1 MFCKYYTNNYSDV
14 RMFKNRSIARTAWI
28 HVHASI
34 CNISIAQPTGL
45 GYNVTD
51 RLINKH
57 NTATNFLFVY
67 IWADQKH
74 FKENFALLNNENSI
88 LYNVDII
95 SREKNQH
102 IHAVTSQVTKRLI
115 GNIPLTNGFGCYKY
129 TDLFY
134 IK

>member
-67 IWADQKH
+67 IWADQKY

-88 LYNVDII
+88 LYNEDII

>member
-57 NTATNFLFVY
+57 NTATNFIFEYV
-67 IWADQKH
+67 WANQKY
-74 FKENFALLNNENSI
+74 FKENFVLMNNKNVI
-88 LYNVDII
+88 LYNVYII
-95 SREKNQH
+95 SREKNPH
-102 IHAVTSQVTKRLI
+102 IPEVTSQVTKRLI
-115 GNIPLTNGFGCYKY
+115 GNIPLTNGFECYKFIE
-129 TDLFY
+129 LFY